1 MGKIFLVV
9 VDAHSK
15 WLDVYPMNA
24 CTSTATIEKLQ
35 QSLAV
40 HGLLETV
47 VTDNGTC
54 FTSHEF
60 SVFMR
65 HNGDK
70 HIDSAPYHS
79 STNGLAERVVQTPK
93 QGLKK
98 LKQGLI
104 ETRVSRFLSSYRTT
118 PQSTTGLSPSE
129 MLFNRRVRTRFDLV
143 QPCVERQV
151 FRSSCSRDYI
161 MTMSPKGNLESV
173 TQCMSR
179 NLQQEPDGFLPLSPK

>member
-1 MGKIFLVV
+1 MV

-15 WLDVYPMNA
+15 WLDVYPKNA

-70 HIDSAPYHS
+70 HIDSAPYHP

-104 ETRVSRFLSSYRTT
+104 ETRVSRFLSSCRTI

-129 MLFNRRVRTRFDLV
+129 MLSNRKLMTRFDLV
-143 QPCVERQV
+143 QPCVEKQAV
-151 FRSSCSRDYI
+151 Q
-161 MTMSPKGNLESV
+161 K
-173 TQCMSR
+173 Q
-179 NLQQEPDGFLPLSPK
+179 LQ